1 VQSGGST
8 QTYALGVDVG
18 NTRVSVG
25 MVSDAG
31 NMLAV
36 ERAPTPGGVESA
48 ITMMAEMAAGVAQAA
63 GTQVSVVGVG
73 FGGPVDVASGRIR
86 RSHQTSGWEDI
97 ALGKT
102 LAERLGLVTYLAN
115 DANAGGLAEARFGAG
130 KNARS
135 LLYVN
140 VGTGIGGAIVLGGR
154 IHVGATS
161 TAGEIGHCVVL
172 PEGPE
177 CTCGK
182 RGCLEAL
189 SSGSALAR
197 RAKELLAQDDAR
209 ASALRELP
217 AEEFTGR
224 AVGRAAVEGDTL
236 ALQVVEEAARFLG
249 VGIANA
255 VNLLDPEVVVLGGGV
270 PEMGEVF
277 FRPMRRS
284 FEAEVMPSAARTPV
298 VPAELGYDAGVIGAA
313 AVALTEQ
320 GARSEP

>member
-1 VQSGGST
+1 
-8 QTYALGVDVG
+8 
-18 NTRVSVG
+18 

-48 ITMMAEMAAGVAQAA
+48 IAMMAEMAAGVAQAA

>member
-1 VQSGGST
+1 
-8 QTYALGVDVG
+8 
-18 NTRVSVG
+18 

-48 ITMMAEMAAGVAQAA
+48 IAMMAEMAAGVAQAA

-197 RAKELLAQDDAR
+197 RAKELLAQDDAP